1 MKKVLSIFLFFGLF
15 FAVQAQNKGN
25 KNAKH
30 EVLVEGVCG
39 MCKQRIEKA
48 AYGVKGVKMATWDPV
63 TKELSLI
70 LNERITNLGKVE
82 HAIAAVGHDTE
93 RVKADDEVYHSI
105 NDCCQYRN
113 PDIEMH

>member
-48 AYGVKGVKMATWDPV
+48 AYGVKGVKMATWDSA
-63 TKELSLI
+63 TKELSLV
-70 LNERITNLGKVE
+70 LNERITDLDKVE

-93 RVKADDEVYHSI
+93 HVKADDEVYHSI
-105 NDCCQYRN
+105 DSCCQYRD
-113 PDIEMH
+113 PDLEAH